1 MRRSVK
7 VYISQSD
14 GYFVAEC
21 LEINVVTQ
29 GKTLDETIANV
40 QEAVALFLDG
50 EDPADFDLVPHPTLL
65 ITLEVESPAHAG

>member
-21 LEINVVTQ
+21 LEISVVTQ
-29 GKTLDETIANV
+29 GRTLDETIANV

-50 EDPADFDLVPHPTLL
+50 EDPADFDLVPNPALL